1 MMKLLII
8 GLLSLFL
15 VACYEDTEV
24 TLHEAGVYKGKQD
37 SHDKSAEQRE
47 QQLKQRFLAVQTDR

>member
-1 MMKLLII
+1 MKLLFI
-8 GLLSLFL
+8 GLLSLLL
-15 VACYEDTEV
+15 VACYEETEV

-37 SHDKSAEQRE
+37 CHDESAEQRE